1 MFTGNGSNRGRA
13 AALAAIGAAVL
24 ALTFSGCAS
33 GTESGV
39 DASTTTPG
47 TESGD
52 AVGIVG
58 VWGDADAQNTPSLVF
73 AEDGKVTG
81 TDGCN
86 RLMGSWTADGDTVEF
101 APLVSTRMA
110 CEGVDTWLSG
120 GASGTWTDTSLVV
133 LDESGTEIGT
143 LERSE

>member
-1 MFTGNGSNRGRA
+1 MFTGNGSNRGRTA
-13 AALAAIGAAVL
+13 VLGVIGAAVL
-24 ALTFSGCAS
+24 GFALAGCAS
-33 GTESGV
+33 GAEGGA
-39 DASTTTPG
+39 DASTTAPAA
-47 TESGD
+47 ESGD
-52 AVGIVG
+52 AIGVVG
-58 VWGDADAQNTPSLVF
+58 VWGDPDAQNTPSLVF

-120 GASGTWTDTSLVV
+120 GASGTWSDTSLVV

>member
-1 MFTGNGSNRGRA
+1 MG
-13 AALAAIGAAVL
+13 AALLVL
-24 ALTFSGCAS
+24 ALSGCAS
-33 GTESGV
+33 GADGGAG
-39 DASTTTPG
+39 ASTTAPAA
-47 TESGD
+47 ESGD

-58 VWGDADAQNTPSLVF
+58 VWGDPDTQDAPSLVF

-101 APLVSTRMA
+101 APLASTRMA
-110 CEGVDTWLSG
+110 CEGVDTWLSL

-133 LDESGTEIGT
+133 LDESGAEIGT

>member
-1 MFTGNGSNRGRA
+1 MFTGGGSKRGRTA
-13 AALAAIGAAVL
+13 GLGVIGAAVL
-24 ALTFSGCAS
+24 AIALAGCAS
-33 GTESGV
+33 EAESGA
-39 DASTTTPG
+39 DPSTTASA
-47 TESGD
+47 ESGD
-52 AVGIVG
+52 AVGVVG
-58 VWGDADAQNTPSLVF
+58 VWGDADAQNSPSLVF
-73 AEDGKVTG
+73 AEDGTVTG

-120 GASGTWTDTSLVV
+120 GASGTWTDTKLVV
-133 LDESGTEIGT
+133 LDGSGTEIGT